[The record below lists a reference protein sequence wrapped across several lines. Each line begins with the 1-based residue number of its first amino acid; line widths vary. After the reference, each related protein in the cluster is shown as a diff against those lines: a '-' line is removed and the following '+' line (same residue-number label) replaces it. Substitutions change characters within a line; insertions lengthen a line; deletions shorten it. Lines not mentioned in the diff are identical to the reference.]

1 MAFRLA
7 HDMGL
12 HLDPR
17 NWDSSDE
24 SSIEREIR
32 RRCYWGAFVADK

>member
-12 HLDPR
+12 HLDPD
-17 NWDSSDE
+17 NWEESEESD
-24 SSIEREIR
+24 IEREIR
-32 RRCYWGAFVADK
+32 RRCYWGAFVSDK